1 MSIKTSDHFNPV
13 LFFPFFLNWLVCH
26 TDLKKKKKKRRS
38 LLLKVLFIQ
47 SLSLDLT

>member
-26 TDLKKKKKKRRS
+26 TDLKKKKKCRS